1 MDFEFPPTD
10 SALEDPNGLLAVGGD
25 LSPKRLVAAYARG
38 IFPWFDESQPI
49 LWWSPNPRSIL
60 LAGNFHCSR
69 SLKRSIRK
77 GTFSI
82 SVNSDFSAVIRAC
95 GQPRSSGPG
104 TWISPQMIVAYEQLH
119 ELGFAH
125 SIEVF
130 QSGHLVGGLYGVA
143 IGKVFFGESM
153 FSRVSDASK
162 IALAT
167 LAKVLD
173 SGQLLL
179 VDCQVENPHLSQMGA
194 TNIPRQDFEKLL
206 SNAIKDDQH
215 LLAMTGTS
223 ADKLI
228 PRSHP
233 DWLSTIG
240 GDPAGLLEKQL

>member
-1 MDFEFPPTD
+1 
-10 SALEDPNGLLAVGGD
+10 
-25 LSPKRLVAAYARG
+25 
-38 IFPWFDESQPI
+38 
-49 LWWSPNPRSIL
+49 
-60 LAGNFHCSR
+60 
-69 SLKRSIRK
+69 
-77 GTFSI
+77 
-82 SVNSDFSAVIRAC
+82 
-95 GQPRSSGPG
+95 
-104 TWISPQMIVAYEQLH
+104 MIVAYEQLH

-167 LAKVLD
+167 LAKALD

-194 TNIPRQDFEKLL
+194 TNIPRRDFEKLL

>member
-1 MDFEFPPTD
+1 
-10 SALEDPNGLLAVGGD
+10 
-25 LSPKRLVAAYARG
+25 
-38 IFPWFDESQPI
+38 
-49 LWWSPNPRSIL
+49 
-60 LAGNFHCSR
+60 
-69 SLKRSIRK
+69 
-77 GTFSI
+77 
-82 SVNSDFSAVIRAC
+82 
-95 GQPRSSGPG
+95 
-104 TWISPQMIVAYEQLH
+104 MIVAYEQLH

-167 LAKVLD
+167 LAKALD

-206 SNAIKDDQH
+206 SNAIKDDHH
-215 LLAMTGTS
+215 LLAMTSTS

>member
-1 MDFEFPPTD
+1 
-10 SALEDPNGLLAVGGD
+10 
-25 LSPKRLVAAYARG
+25 
-38 IFPWFDESQPI
+38 
-49 LWWSPNPRSIL
+49 
-60 LAGNFHCSR
+60 
-69 SLKRSIRK
+69 
-77 GTFSI
+77 
-82 SVNSDFSAVIRAC
+82 
-95 GQPRSSGPG
+95 
-104 TWISPQMIVAYEQLH
+104 MIVAYEQLH

-228 PRSHP
+228 PCSHP